1 MFTRSEINQA
11 RHSLTRDII
20 NSGYSFH
27 LFSSQDTIL
36 KVKAV
41 ATDTWTILHC
51 AKFIF
56 FLNIK
61 YSIWSFN
68 KL

>member
-11 RHSLTRDII
+11 RHSLTRDTI

-36 KVKAV
+36 KKKAV
-41 ATDTWTILHC
+41 ATDTWTILHW
-51 AKFIF
+51 AKFI
-56 FLNIK
+56 L
-61 YSIWSFN
+61 
-68 KL
+68 L

>member
-11 RHSLTRDII
+11 RHSLTRGII

-27 LFSSQDTIL
+27 LFSSQDIIL

-41 ATDTWTILHC
+41 ATDTWTNTTLSQ
-51 AKFIF
+51 K
-56 FLNIK
+56 N
-61 YSIWSFN
+61 FN
-68 KL
+68 RVTNRRTQRSYFM